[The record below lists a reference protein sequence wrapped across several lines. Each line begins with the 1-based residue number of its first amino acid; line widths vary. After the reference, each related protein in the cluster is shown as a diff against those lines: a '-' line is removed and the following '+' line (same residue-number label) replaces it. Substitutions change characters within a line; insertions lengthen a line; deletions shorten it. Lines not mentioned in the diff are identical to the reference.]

1 MTVVQLGAPGVYPAP
16 VASGPPPGQPI
27 RLDVA
32 GIVGIAPRGPVNEP
46 VAVQTWAEY
55 VRRFG
60 AQAPGYPG
68 RLADAVAAFFRQ
80 GGARAWIVRV
90 APRAVDDSAVTVL
103 RFGPELTFG
112 GGPVRL
118 AARDEGSWGNR
129 LTVRADL
136 VVTGRFPVAAAGVST
151 PPAGVAVPVGSLLRI
166 GANPVL
172 RWVTGH
178 DPVLTLDRPIPA
190 EASTAEVI
198 TASVTVSSADPDGP
212 PTERHDGLGLSPEHP
227 RWMATILTEQS
238 LVVRPAGTWAGRLEP
253 ATPDLSPA
261 LTGVE
266 AAGRD
271 RYEQITG
278 GSFFDVVS
286 AGGYPPPEPDPDDP
300 PAVRYGVDALDE
312 LAGELGLL
320 VVPDLLHAPDPAP
333 APTVEPTSPTHR
345 YRPRFAPCT
354 PPDPATPEPP
364 PPARP
369 GVLDDDTEILAR
381 QRGLVARTGPDRPAI
396 ALLDVPPH
404 LRGTQILTWRAAFDS
419 DRVAAYHPWLRL
431 VRADGTS
438 VIAPPSPFAAGIIA
452 ARELRSGVATGP
464 ANELA
469 ADAIGVADVLT
480 EELHGVL
487 HRAGINAFR
496 PERDGVR
503 LLGARTLS
511 SDPAYRQ
518 LSVRRL
524 MTWVRLAVTRRLET
538 ALFDANTTALR
549 TSLRLQVTAL
559 LAELFRAGALNG
571 TSEAEAFFVHCDDTL
586 NPLRTVEQGRL
597 VIEVGV
603 NPSEPIEYIL
613 LRFALA
619 ANGSVSVAEEAR

>member
-16 VASGPPPGQPI
+16 VASGPPPGEPI

-32 GIVGIAPRGPVNEP
+32 GFVGIAPRGPVNQP
-46 VAVQTWAEY
+46 VAVQNWAEY

-60 AQAPGYPG
+60 THGPGYPG
-68 RLADAVAAFFRQ
+68 RLADAVATFFRQ

-90 APRAVDDSAVTVL
+90 APPVADDSAVTML
-103 RFGPELTFG
+103 RFGSALTSG
-112 GGPVRL
+112 GGSVRL
-118 AARDEGSWGNR
+118 AARDEGSWGDT
-129 LTVRADL
+129 LTVRVDL
-136 VVTGRFPVAAAGVST
+136 VVTERFPVTGGELTLPDGA
-151 PPAGVAVPVGSLLRI
+151 AVPIGSLLRV
-166 GANPVL
+166 GATPVL
-172 RWVTGH
+172 RWVTGRR
-178 DPVLTLDRPIPA
+178 PALTLDGPLP
-190 EASTAEVI
+190 EGTGTAEVV
-198 TASVTVSSADPDGP
+198 TAAVTVSSADPDGP
-212 PTERHDGLGLSPEHP
+212 PVEHHDGLGLSPEHP
-227 RWMATILTEQS
+227 RWMAAVLTDRS
-238 LVVRPAGTWAGRLEP
+238 LVVRPAGDWTGRIEP
-253 ATPDLSPA
+253 ATPDLLPA
-261 LTGVE
+261 LTEVDRP
-266 AAGRD
+266 GRD

-278 GSFFDVVS
+278 GSFFDVVT
-286 AGGYPPPEPDPDDP
+286 AAGYPLPEPDPDRP
-300 PAVRYGVDALDE
+300 PTVRRGVDALDE
-312 LAGELGLL
+312 MAGEIGLL
-320 VVPDLLHAPDPAP
+320 VVPDLLHPSAPAP
-333 APTVEPTSPTHR
+333 APPAEPAPPPHR
-345 YRPRFAPCT
+345 YRPRFAPCH

-369 GVLDDDTEILAR
+369 GVLDDDHEILAR
-381 QRGLVARTGPDRPAI
+381 QHGLVARTGPDRPAI

-431 VRADGTS
+431 VRADGST

-469 ADAIGVADVLT
+469 ADAVGVADVLT

-524 MTWVRLAVTRRLET
+524 MTWVRLAVARRLET

-549 TSLRLQVTAL
+549 TSLRLQVTAM
-559 LAELFRAGALNG
+559 LADLFRAGALNG
-571 TSEAEAFFVHCDDTL
+571 TSEAEAFFVHCDDEL
-586 NPLRTVEQGRL
+586 NPPRTVEQGRL

-619 ANGSVSVAEEAR
+619 ANGSVSVAEVTR

>member
-32 GIVGIAPRGPVNEP
+32 GLVGIAPRGPVDEP

-60 AQAPGYPG
+60 AQEPGYPG
-68 RLADAVAAFFRQ
+68 RLADAVATFFRQ

-90 APRAVDDSAVTVL
+90 APRAADDSAVTVL
-103 RFGPELTFG
+103 RFGPALTSG

-118 AARDEGSWGNR
+118 AARDEGAWGNA
-129 LTVRADL
+129 LTVRVEL
-136 VVTGRFPVAAAGVST
+136 VVTERFAVTEGVLTSRV
-151 PPAGVAVPVGSLLRI
+151 PAGSLLRI
-166 GANPVL
+166 GPVL
-172 RWVTGH
+172 RWVTAGGPGPMP
-178 DPVLTLDRPIPA
+178 DGAV
-190 EASTAEVI
+190 TAEVV
-198 TASVTVSSADPDGP
+198 TASVTVSSSAPDGP
-212 PTERHDGLGLSPEHP
+212 PVEQHDNLGLSPEHP
-227 RWMATILTEQS
+227 RWMAGVLTERS
-238 LVVRPAGTWAGRLEP
+238 LVVRPTGDWTARIEP
-253 ATPDLSPA
+253 ATPDLPAA
-261 LTGVE
+261 LTAVE
-266 AAGRD
+266 HPGRD

-278 GSFFDVVS
+278 GSFFDVVT
-286 AGGYPPPEPDPDDP
+286 ADGYPLPEPDPDRP
-300 PAVRYGVDALDE
+300 PKVRRGIDALEPVAD
-312 LAGELGLL
+312 ELGLL
-320 VVPDLLHAPDPAP
+320 VVPDLLHAPAPVPAP
-333 APTVEPTSPTHR
+333 PAEASRPEHR
-345 YRPRFAPCT
+345 FRPRFAPCT
-354 PPDPATPEPP
+354 PADPALPDPP

-369 GVLDDDTEILAR
+369 GVLDDDAEILAR
-381 QRGLVARTGPDRPAI
+381 QRGLVARVGPDRPAI

-419 DRVAAYHPWLRL
+419 DRVAAYHPWLRMI
-431 VRADGTS
+431 RADGST
-438 VIAPPSPFAAGIIA
+438 VTAPPSSFAAGIIA

-480 EELHGVL
+480 DELHGIL

-524 MTWVRLAVTRRLET
+524 MTWVRLAVARRLET
-538 ALFDANTTALR
+538 ALFDANTTTLR
-549 TSLRLQVTAL
+549 TSLRLQVTSM
-559 LAELFRAGALNG
+559 LADLFRAGALNG
-571 TSEAEAFFVHCDDTL
+571 TSEAEAFFVHCDDEL
-586 NPLRTVEQGRL
+586 NPPRTVEQGRL

-619 ANGSVSVAEEAR
+619 ANGSVSVAEVVR